1 MQPQPADDPTGS
13 ELFRLQL
20 LVARRADALARER
33 ECAGLLKLECWLL
46 AEAEILKSA
55 EFSTPF
61 FRSERAMRVRREF
74 SDLVGSESARL
85 SSEKSD
91 GIYSEARKPGAI

>member
-1 MQPQPADDPTGS
+1 MEPQSADDQIGS

-46 AEAEILKSA
+46 AEAEVLKSA

-61 FRSERAMRVRREF
+61 FRSERPMRIQER
-74 SDLVGSESARL
+74 SEV
-85 SSEKSD
+85 
-91 GIYSEARKPGAI
+91 